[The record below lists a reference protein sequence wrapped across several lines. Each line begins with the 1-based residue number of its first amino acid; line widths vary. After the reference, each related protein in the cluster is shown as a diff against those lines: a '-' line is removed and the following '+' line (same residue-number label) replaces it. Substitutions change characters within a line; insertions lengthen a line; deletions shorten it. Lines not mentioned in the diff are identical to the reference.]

1 MANKTVRGNCQICGN
16 PVRRFRTYEDKKL
29 CYKCFI
35 KQPGIIGNLG
45 RPRLTLKEAL
55 DKTYYVRF
63 FEYKNQTAA
72 NISVSS
78 ILAGHRVKLTLADE
92 NEEVNKV

>member
-1 MANKTVRGNCQICGN
+1 MVNKKIRDTCELCNK
-16 PVRRFRTYEDKKL
+16 PVRRFRIYENLML

-35 KQPGIIGNLG
+35 KQPGIIGNMG

-63 FEYKNQTAA
+63 FEYKDQTAA

-78 ILAGHRVKLTLADE
+78 ILAGHRVKLILADE